1 MESKLRPIESNK
13 KTMTA
18 IVQERIRSAILNGE
32 LAAGTRIDQVRLAET
47 LDVSLVP
54 VREALKK
61 LEAEGFVNIVPRRGA
76 FVTNTSDK
84 DMEDLYFARQILE
97 GDTAYHAVGKLTEE
111 DLQTLSDLLPRMGEA
126 LQAQDFVSFNAYNRT
141 FHFTIYQAVGNSYLL
156 NMIGSLWDLA
166 ERYRYRYIYL
176 RDRGPVIQAEHQ
188 AIFEACRARDGATL
202 RSAIIGHMQQTLN
215 GIKNY
220 AANAHHGPAAEK
232 EE

>member
-1 MESKLRPIESNK
+1 MESKLKPIESNK

-18 IVQERIRSAILNGE
+18 IVQDRIRDAILNGE
-32 LAAGTRIDQVRLAET
+32 LAAGARIDQVRLAEM

-76 FVTNTSDK
+76 FVTNTSTK

-97 GDTAYHAVGKLTEE
+97 GDTAYHAADKLTDE
-111 DLQTLSDLLPRMGEA
+111 DLQTLKGLLPRMGEA
-126 LQAQDFVSFNAYNRT
+126 LHAQNFAAFNEQNRT
-141 FHFTIYQAVGNSYLL
+141 FHFTIYQAVGNSYLI

-176 RDRGPVIQAEHQ
+176 QDRGPVIQAEHQ
-188 AIFEACRARDGATL
+188 AIFEACRARDGEKL
-202 RSAIIGHMQQTLN
+202 RAAIIGHMQQTLN
-215 GIKNY
+215 GIKHY
-220 AANAHHGPAAEK
+220 AASDHHGLVASNED
-232 EE
+232 